1 MNSWTWNAGRFWTE
15 TESIL
20 NSNSEKKIQ
29 KEIHEELAII
39 PHLRSSFNYEF
50 ASSSPNDS
58 NFDVDDDE
66 IDVIDASIL
75 TEVITEAK
83 DELIKNIMGAGF
95 IAVGTMLLNPAG
107 PEDVISLGPIDEA
120 VGLLL
125 IWTGRGLL
133 WL

>member
-1 MNSWTWNAGRFWTE
+1 MNSWTWNAGKFWTE

-20 NSNSEKKIQ
+20 TLSKKEE

-50 ASSSPNDS
+50 ASSSPGS

-66 IDVIDASIL
+66 IEVIDTSIL
-75 TEVITEAK
+75 TDVVTEAK
-83 DELIKNIMGAGF
+83 EELIKNIMGAGF

>member
-20 NSNSEKKIQ
+20 TLSKKEE

-50 ASSSPNDS
+50 ASSSPES

-66 IDVIDASIL
+66 IEVIDTSIL
-75 TEVITEAK
+75 TDVVTEAK
-83 DELIKNIMGAGF
+83 EELIKNIMGAGF

>member
-20 NSNSEKKIQ
+20 TLSKKEE

-50 ASSSPNDS
+50 ASSSLES
-58 NFDVDDDE
+58 NFDIDDDE
-66 IDVIDASIL
+66 IEVIDTSIL
-75 TEVITEAK
+75 TEVVTEAK

>member
-1 MNSWTWNAGRFWTE
+1 MNSWTWNMNRFWTE
-15 TESIL
+15 TDTLSQPGK
-20 NSNSEKKIQ
+20 EK
-29 KEIHEELAII
+29 KEIHEELAKI

-50 ASSSPNDS
+50 ASSSPES
-58 NFDVDDDE
+58 NFETDNDE
-66 IDVIDASIL
+66 INLVNL
-75 TEVITEAK
+75 TDIVTEAK
-83 DELIKNIMGAGF
+83 DELIKNVMGATF
-95 IAVGTMLLNPAG
+95 IGVGTMLLNPAG